1 MTGVS
6 FGVYASSLH
15 KQFLLKQLSL
25 LRVLHP
31 DSKLIVIKK
40 LTLHGIKE
48 QTEILLRRGHKPILM
63 VAGEMSSTEEN
74 TDYYVSAV

>member
-1 MTGVS
+1 MKGVS

-48 QTEILLRRGHKPILM
+48 QTE
-63 VAGEMSSTEEN
+63 
-74 TDYYVSAV
+74 YF